1 MELNFVCFE
10 RCFRRGVW
18 GGVGPI
24 TFTCTYTHTWCYAAR
39 DIFSCTYTHTSYYAR
54 DIFFYARDIF
64 SCTYTHTSCYA
75 RDMFLLLHMHTYF
88 LCRYIHL
95 FLHISTYLMLLPHR
109 HLFLHILTYFMLRY
123 NMFLLH
129 IHTSSCYARDILS
142 HGGKTIALTEA
153 LPCKTQWNV
162 TMVFKIPGI
171 FKVQF
176 LTWND
181 YGAVAPSTFD
191 SKTWTTASAV
201 VTPPGC
207 LCLLGFTET
216 IPTSFKML
224 VRFALLNSNK
234 TKTL

>member
-75 RDMFLLLHMHTYF
+75 TDVFCCTCRHTSCVAIYIFSCIYPHIWSYAPQTSFL
-88 LCRYIHL
+88 
-95 FLHISTYLMLLPHR
+95 TYL
-109 HLFLHILTYFMLRY
+109 
-123 NMFLLH
+123 
-129 IHTSSCYARDILS
+129 HTSCYATNVLCCTYILPATLETS
-142 HGGKTIALTEA
+142 CLAH
-153 LPCKTQWNV
+153 TQLCPVKPNG
-162 TMVFKIPGI
+162 MLQVFKIHEI

-191 SKTWTTASAV
+191 SKTLTTASAV

-207 LCLLGFTET
+207 L
-216 IPTSFKML
+216 SFGIYRNHPHFLQNVSLFCSSKL
-224 VRFALLNSNK
+224 QY
-234 TKTL
+234 